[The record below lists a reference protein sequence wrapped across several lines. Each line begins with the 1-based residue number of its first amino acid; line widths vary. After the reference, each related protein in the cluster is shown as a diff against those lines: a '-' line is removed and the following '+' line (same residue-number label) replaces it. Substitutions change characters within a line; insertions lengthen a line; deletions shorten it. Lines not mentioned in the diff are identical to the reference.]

1 MTEEKQE
8 KEKPQKAADEKPAGV
23 SVKASP
29 LLMQCRYRVLPIGML
44 SKADFRELKGG
55 GAISITKS
63 AFDKHGK
70 FFIEVK

>member
-8 KEKPQKAADEKPAGV
+8 KEKPQKTADEKPAGV

-29 LLMQCRYRVLPIGML
+29 LFLQCRFVALPAGMV
-44 SKADFRELKGG
+44 SKADFRALKGG
-55 GAISITKS
+55 GTCEVRAETLGKYE
-63 AFDKHGK
+63 K